1 MGMGDKVRLW
11 HNHWCGDMAFKDV
24 FPDLFPCASHKDTF
38 LNEVMVRQNG
48 SVIWNVT
55 FVRNFN
61 D

>member
-1 MGMGDKVRLW
+1 MRLW

-24 FPDLFPCASHKDTF
+24 FPDLFTCASHKDTF